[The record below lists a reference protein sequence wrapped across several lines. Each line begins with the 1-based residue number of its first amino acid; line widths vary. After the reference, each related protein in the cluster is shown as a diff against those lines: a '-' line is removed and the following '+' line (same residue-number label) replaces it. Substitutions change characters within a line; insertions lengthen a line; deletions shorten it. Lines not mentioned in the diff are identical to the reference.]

1 MIRPLIVAA
10 AGAAGFAVLQA
21 GPGVSGLAPVRD
33 AFFPRLS
40 GLGRPDHVALTF
52 DDGPD
57 RAMTPRFLDTLAERG
72 VRATFFLLGSRVAA
86 SPRLAAEIT
95 DAGHEVGVHGWDH
108 RYLPLRGPLATHFD
122 LARTMDVIT
131 TATGAVPTLFR
142 PPYGVLSGPAVLAAA
157 RLGLSPVLWSCW
169 GREWTTGATPQ
180 SVLATLVADL
190 RGGATVL
197 LHDSDCT
204 SPAGSAQAALGALP
218 LLLDECAKR
227 ELTVGPLREHAIAA
241 PRAPTYRSGRRVS

>member
-1 MIRPLIVAA
+1 MIRPLVAVAA
-10 AGAAGFAVLQA
+10 GLAVVQA
-21 GPGVSGLAPVRD
+21 GPGITGLGSVR
-33 AFFPRLS
+33 AALFPGLS

-57 RAMTPRFLDTLAERG
+57 QATTPLLLETLAERG
-72 VRATFFLLGSRVAA
+72 VHATFFLLGSRVARM
-86 SPRLAAEIT
+86 PRLAADIV
-95 DAGHEVGVHGWDH
+95 DAGHEVAVHGWDH
-108 RYLPLRGPLATHFD
+108 RYLLLRGPLATHD
-122 LARTMDVIT
+122 HLARTMHTIT
-131 TATGAVPTLFR
+131 SATGAVPWLFR
-142 PPYGVLSGPAVLAAA
+142 PPYGVLTTPAIVAAR

-169 GREWTTGATPQ
+169 GREWTRGATPR
-180 SVLATLVADL
+180 SVFETLNRDL

-227 ELTVGPLREHAIAA
+227 ELRVGSLSEHGWRNG
-241 PRAPTYRSGRRVS
+241 RAT